1 MIQGDKK
8 TFKKN
13 NHTKSKKSNLGEI
26 MKKKHPINI

>member
-8 TFKKN
+8 IFKKN
-13 NHTKSKKSNLGEI
+13 NQAKSKKSNLGEL